1 MAEALIE
8 ADVRSLVDLLAEG
21 AHDDTGQGL
30 PTGVLA
36 AAHRLVPAD
45 NVSFVEFDDR
55 KRVTYVD
62 QEYGRLTEDSDPGE
76 EPFWLNYWDCMAC
89 SYPSHEGDERSVTMM
104 SDFYTDRQFHSSG
117 MYADYLGPLHF
128 EREIMLCIRAPVG
141 RTRRLLFFRGPGS
154 DFNER
159 DRLLL
164 TLLRPHL
171 DELYQRLEFRRRG
184 AQNLTR
190 RQRQLLELV
199 AAGHTNAE
207 IAKRLYISPPTVR
220 KHLENIF
227 ERLGVGS
234 RTAAAAR
241 AFPSGFVL

>member
-1 MAEALIE
+1 VGEALLE
-8 ADVRSLVDLLAEG
+8 VDLRSLVALLAEG
-21 AHDDTGQGL
+21 ADDDTGQGL

-36 AAHRLVPAD
+36 AAHRLVPSD

-55 KRVTYVD
+55 KQVSYFG
-62 QEYGRLTEDSDPGE
+62 QAYGRMTEDSDPGE
-76 EPFWLNYWDCMAC
+76 EPFWLHYWDCMAC
-89 SYPSHEGDERSVTMM
+89 SYPSRSGDERSVTMI

-117 MYADYLGPLHF
+117 MYADYFSPLRF
-128 EREIMLCIRAPVG
+128 EHEIMLCIRAPAG

-171 DELYQRLEFRRRG
+171 DELYRRLEFRRRG
-184 AQNLTR
+184 VKNLTR
-190 RQRQLLELV
+190 RQWQLLELV

-227 ERLGVGS
+227 ERLGVGT
-234 RTAAAAR
+234 RTAAAAL
-241 AFPSGFVL
+241 ASPNGFVL

>member
-1 MAEALIE
+1 MGEALLG
-8 ADVRSLVDLLAEG
+8 ADLRSLVDLLAEG

-30 PTGVLA
+30 PTGVVT

-55 KRVTYVD
+55 KRATYFD

-76 EPFWLNYWDCMAC
+76 ELFWLHYWDCMAC
-89 SYPSHEGDERSVTMM
+89 SYPSHAGDERSVTMI

-117 MYADYLGPLHF
+117 MYADYFSPLRF
-128 EREIMLCIRAPVG
+128 EREIMLCIRAPAG

-184 AQNLTR
+184 VQNLTR
-190 RQRQLLELV
+190 RQRQLLQLV

-234 RTAAAAR
+234 RTAAAAL
-241 AFPSGFVL
+241 AFPNGFVL

>member
-1 MAEALIE
+1 MAEALHE
-8 ADVRSLVDLLAEG
+8 ADLRSLVDLLAEG

-55 KRVTYVD
+55 KRVTYLG
-62 QEYGRLTEDSDPGE
+62 QEYGRLTEDSDPGD
-76 EPFWLNYWDCMAC
+76 EPFWLHYWDCMAC
-89 SYPSHEGDERSVTMM
+89 SYPSRAGDERSITMI

-117 MYADYLGPLHF
+117 MYADFFAPLCF
-128 EREIMLCIRAPVG
+128 EREIMLCIRAPAG

-154 DFNER
+154 NFNER

-184 AQNLTR
+184 IQDLTR
-190 RQRQLLELV
+190 RQRQLLQLV
-199 AAGHTNAE
+199 AEGHTNAE
-207 IAKRLYISPPTVR
+207 IAKCLYISTPTVR

-227 ERLGVGS
+227 DRLGVGS
-234 RTAAAAR
+234 RTAAAAL
-241 AFPSGFVL
+241 AFPNGFVL